1 MTPVN
6 HIAVVNRSTLDDAEV
21 ALIVE
26 AYRAELPA
34 FCAAWMVD
42 EPGLA
47 FYGKDHQ
54 QAISDEAAL
63 FFVDSA
69 NEPDAFGYHTALG
82 KAIFGYVDIQMC
94 RAYAEPPARVFGHE
108 LWELIADPDCDRW
121 AGPFRDGTHVAIEVC
136 DPVQRFSQMRAVDD
150 PILGTGDVEIADY
163 VLPVWF
169 DESSGSQ
176 PKSAQGA
183 KLDPL
188 EDAFGGYHLT
198 EKNGRILGAVVIR
211 KAGRTARRVARQAV

>member
-6 HIAVVNRSTLDDAEV
+6 HIAVVNRSGLDDAEV
-21 ALIVE
+21 AIIVE

-42 EPGLA
+42 QPGLA
-47 FYGKDHQ
+47 FYGKDHE
-54 QAISDEAAL
+54 QAISDEACL

-82 KAIFGYVDIQMC
+82 KAIFGYIDLNIC
-94 RAYAEPPARVFGHE
+94 RAYHEDPARVFGHE
-108 LWELIADPDCDRW
+108 LFELIADPDCDRW
-121 AGPFRDGTHVAIEVC
+121 AGPMRDGSHVAIEVC
-136 DPVQRFSQMRAVDD
+136 DPVQRFSAAREVDD
-150 PILGTGDVEIADY
+150 PVLGKGSVEIADY

-183 KLDPL
+183 KLHPL
-188 EDAFGGYHLT
+188 EDADGGYHLS
-198 EKNGRILGAVVIR
+198 ERDGKLLGASSVR
-211 KAGRTARRVARQAV
+211 RGGRTVRRMARGR